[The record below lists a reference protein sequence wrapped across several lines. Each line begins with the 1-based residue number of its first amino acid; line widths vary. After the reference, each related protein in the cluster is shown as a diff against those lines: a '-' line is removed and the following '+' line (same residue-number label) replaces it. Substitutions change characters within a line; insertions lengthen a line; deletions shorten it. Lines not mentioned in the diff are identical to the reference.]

1 MTRSRVSFAA
11 RTLVG
16 LGTLC
21 ILAPALA
28 DQWVGPPL
36 TPTAVQS
43 ALNGGSYG
51 VAVSTSQA
59 VVNPAGC
66 SSTDQYVTTDP
77 QLTNQVLAIVLSAI
91 ATGTAIEIFVSSSQ
105 CAWGRPEILGVQEN

>member
-1 MTRSRVSFAA
+1 MTRSKVSFAA

-21 ILAPALA
+21 MLAPALA

-36 TPTAVQS
+36 TPTAVQAS
-43 ALNGGSYG
+43 IDAGSYG

-59 VVNPAGC
+59 VANPAGC
-66 SSTDQYVTTDP
+66 FSTDQYVTTDP
-77 QLTNQVLAIVLSAI
+77 QLTNQILAIVLSAI
-91 ATGTAIEIFVSSSQ
+91 ATGAAIQIYVSSSQ